1 MLLGVSLGLAAG
13 SFGVL
18 RHGVV
23 LLLLAFVLTAPA
35 AAHER
40 GAFWPA
46 TKAMRTIDD
55 VRVRVGSTVVRVKVE
70 TTLCSGEGRVIRRRG
85 LRAWKHFRCT
95 FTAFTASGPG
105 RDVEF
110 RVHALDARRI
120 AITDARWIV
129 G

>member
-1 MLLGVSLGLAAG
+1 LRLAAG
-13 SFGVL
+13 SFAFLRRGVA
-18 RHGVV
+18 

-40 GAFWPA
+40 GAFWTA
-46 TKAMRTIDD
+46 TKAMRAVDD
-55 VRVRVGSTVVRVKVE
+55 ARVRVGSTVARVKVE
-70 TTLCSGEGRVIRRRG
+70 TTLCSGEGRMTRRRG

-95 FTAFTASGPG
+95 FTTFTASGPG
-105 RDVEF
+105 RDLEF
-110 RVHALDARRI
+110 RVHALDERRI